1 VPKFCDKP
9 HGSFVSEDSRDVSSR
24 DRRRRKHR
32 TEQCPH
38 YFPGKE
44 GSFRTVV
51 QPVVGPAAVSDEG
64 REISL
69 GFPVSCYGVLYFTYR
84 SDARRIPHASPD
96 IWKPSV
102 GNSRRNPSFRRAP
115 PNPRRTGVRRFSA
128 EQTERSGDR
137 RSAPLSHRPN

>member
-1 VPKFCDKP
+1 MRIR
-9 HGSFVSEDSRDVSSR
+9 GTS
-24 DRRRRKHR
+24 HR
-32 TEQCPH
+32 EIADAANIGPSNIRN

-69 GFPVSCYGVLYFTYR
+69 GFPVPCYGVLYFTYR

-96 IWKPSV
+96 I
-102 GNSRRNPSFRRAP
+102 
-115 PNPRRTGVRRFSA
+115 
-128 EQTERSGDR
+128 
-137 RSAPLSHRPN
+137 